1 MPENRNDELSNEGL
15 GYGQI
20 LSVLSRQRLWI
31 IGALC
36 VTLPLAAFN
45 SLQKEPTFRSS
56 MQLLVEPNYRDPDA
70 VARARADD
78 IRFAEG
84 APPEID
90 YATQIRIMQGS
101 ALLRRA
107 AEILELE
114 YPDIDIDAAEIQ
126 QRLAVFRV
134 TETEDEVDTNILQA
148 DYTDNDPERARI
160 VLEAIQD
167 VYQEYNLEQQ
177 SLRLETGL
185 SFINDQLPIAAQE
198 LEDAEESLE
207 LYREGR
213 GLIDPQQQ
221 ADELTTALAAVEQER
236 RDVRSEFEDL
246 QAQYDI
252 LQRQLER
259 SPQDAL
265 LASRLSES
273 ERYQNLLNEYQLIE
287 VELADLAATF
297 TGDAPNIRLLRQ
309 ELENQRALLQ
319 QEIDRVLGGSGSGVS
334 ASDVLSQGQLGDVDL
349 TLVGE
354 LAQIQTRLSGLAARD
369 SALAQTEASLR
380 QDLTLYPGLI
390 AEYDRLQPEIEIQR
404 DTLQQLLRARQELS
418 IDIARGGYRWET
430 IEPPEDGIQTG
441 PNVRTD
447 LIIGGIAGLFLGI
460 VLAFIR
466 EALDNKLRT
475 TEQLRELGTVPQL
488 GSLPWFRR
496 DAGSRPALAQVPFI
510 AGLLGDSSTA
520 NESSPQIFQALQWL
534 PFRESMDLVY
544 KNIQLLNPNKDP
556 LSIAITS
563 ALPGEGKSTIALGLA
578 ITAAR
583 LHQRVLLI
591 DADLRN
597 PSLHNSLNLPSD
609 RGLTTTLT
617 DHDPESSIYRIS
629 WVDCALDLL
638 PAGPVPPDPVRLL
651 SSQAMHDTIRQLER
665 NYDLILLDASPVI
678 GTADALQTASVCR
691 NTLLVA
697 CLGQVSKA
705 EVSDAL
711 SLLQRFNLIGI
722 VANGDRSL
730 RRPPYA
736 PPNPRLLSPA
746 TPPNIKLIGHSS

>member
-1 MPENRNDELSNEGL
+1 MPENHNDELSNEGL

-126 QRLAVFRV
+126 QGLAVFRV
-134 TETEDEVDTNILQA
+134 TETEAEVDTNILQA

-160 VLEAIQD
+160 VLEAIQE

-177 SLRLETGL
+177 RLRLETGL
-185 SFINDQLPIAAQE
+185 SFINEQLPIAAQE

-207 LYREGR
+207 LYREGQ

-287 VELADLAATF
+287 VELADLEATF
-297 TGDAPNIRLLRQ
+297 TSDAPNIRLLRQ

-349 TLVGE
+349 ALVGE

-369 SALAQTEASLR
+369 RTLAQTEASLR

-418 IDIARGGYRWET
+418 IDIARGGFRWEV
-430 IEPPEDGIQTG
+430 IEPPEEGYQTG

-460 VLAFIR
+460 VLAFVR

-520 NESSPQIFQALQWL
+520 NESAPQIFQALQWL

-651 SSQAMHDTIRQLER
+651 SSQAMHDTIRQLEK

>member
-1 MPENRNDELSNEGL
+1 MPETRNDELPNEGL

-20 LSVLSRQRLWI
+20 LSVLLRQRLWI

-36 VTLPLAAFN
+36 VTVPLAAYN
-45 SLQKEPTFRSS
+45 SLQKEPTYRSS

-70 VARARADD
+70 IARARADD

-90 YATQIRIMQGS
+90 YATQIRIMQSS
-101 ALLRRA
+101 ALLEQA
-107 AEILELE
+107 ADSLRFE
-114 YPDIDIDAAEIQ
+114 YPEISARSIQ
-126 QRLAVFRV
+126 SRLAVFRV
-134 TETEDEVDTNILQA
+134 TETEDEVDTNILQV
-148 DYTDNDPERARI
+148 DYTDNDAEK
-160 VLEAIQD
+160 VQD
-167 VYQEYNLEQQ
+167 VLTAIKSVYQDYNLEQQ
-177 SLRLETGL
+177 RLRLETGL
-185 SFINDQLPIAAQE
+185 SFINEQLPVVAEE
-198 LEDAEESLE
+198 LRSAEESLE
-207 LYREGR
+207 LYREGQ

-221 ADELTTALAAVEQER
+221 ADELVNALTTVEQER
-236 RDVRSEFEDL
+236 RDVRSQFEDL

-273 ERYQNLLNEYQLIE
+273 ERYQNLLNEYQAIE
-287 VELADLAATF
+287 VELADLEVTF
-297 TGDAPNIRLLRQ
+297 TSDAPNVRLLRQ
-309 ELENQRALLQ
+309 QLENQRTLLQ
-319 QEIDRVLGGSGSGVS
+319 EEIDRVLGASSGLLS
-334 ASDVLSQGQLGDVDL
+334 ASDVLSQGQLGDIDL
-349 TLVGE
+349 TLAEALV
-354 LAQIQTRLSGLAARD
+354 QIQTQLSGLAARD
-369 SALAQTEASLR
+369 RTLAQNEQRLR
-380 QDLTLYPGLI
+380 QDLTRYPELI

-418 IDIARGGYRWET
+418 IDIARGGYSWQV
-430 IEPPEDGIQTG
+430 IEQPEEGYQTG

-447 LIIGGIAGLFLGI
+447 ILVGGIAGLFLGI

-475 TEQLRELGTVPQL
+475 TEQLREVGTVPQL

-496 DAGSRPALAQVPFI
+496 DTTTPTALARVPVI
-510 AGLLGDSSTA
+510 AGLLSDRSTS
-520 NESSPQIFQALQWL
+520 NEPSPQIFQALQWL

-544 KNIQLLNPNKDP
+544 KNVQLLNPNKDP

-591 DADLRN
+591 DADLRH
-597 PSLHNSLNLPSD
+597 PSLHSSLNLPGD

-617 DHDPESSIYRIS
+617 DHHPDDSIYRVS
-629 WVDCALDLL
+629 WVDCALDLM
-638 PAGPVPPDPVRLL
+638 PAGPIPSDPVRLL
-651 SSQAMHDTIRQLER
+651 SSQAMHDLIRQLER
-665 NYDLILLDASPVI
+665 NYDLILLDTSPVI

-736 PPNPRLLSPA
+736 QPNPRLLSSA